1 MIDSS
6 FKSGIVAIVGRPNV
20 GKSTLVN
27 KIVGEKVS
35 IVTRKP
41 QTTRNRIS
49 GILNDER
56 GQIVFLDTPG
66 FHESERIINKR
77 LSETALR
84 TLKECDLIVWVVD
97 GTCAPKEDEI
107 ALAVFLKN
115 VRSPVIIVVNK
126 ADMFVKTQRTIVI
139 EPYQELLPG
148 KETYTISALSG
159 DGIDAIIS
167 KAFATLPTGEALYP
181 EDEYTD
187 QTERFLVSEIIR
199 EKLFNAL
206 HDEIP
211 HSLAVLVNEMKT
223 RENKTLYIAADI
235 LIERESQKPI
245 VIGKKGETLKKTGQE
260 ARVELE
266 EIFSTKVFLEL
277 WVKVRPKWREKDLF
291 LRQLGI
297 IE

>member
-1 MIDSS
+1 MNDSN

-27 KIVGEKVS
+27 QIVGEKVS

-41 QTTRNRIS
+41 QTTRNRIA
-49 GILNDER
+49 GILNDQR

-66 FHESERIINKR
+66 FHESDRIINKR

-84 TLKECDLIVWVVD
+84 ALKECDLIIWVVD
-97 GTCAPKEDEI
+97 GSCLPKEDEI
-107 ALAVFLKN
+107 ALAGFLQN
-115 VRSPVIIVVNK
+115 VRSLVMIAINK
-126 ADMFVKTQRTIVI
+126 SDMFAKNHRGII
-139 EPYQELLPG
+139 SEPYQALLPG
-148 KETYTISALSG
+148 KNTYAISALSG
-159 DGIDAIIS
+159 DGVETIINQ
-167 KAFATLPTGEALYP
+167 AFATLPMGEALYP

-223 RENKTLYIAADI
+223 RDNQTLYIAADI

-245 VIGKKGETLKKTGQE
+245 VIGKKGDNLKKIGQE
-260 ARVELE
+260 ARAELE
-266 EIFSTKVFLEL
+266 DIFSTKVFLEL

-297 IE
+297 I